1 MHAPTPSTPAA
12 PPQPPADIFQQAFNH
27 SPVMQS
33 VVRLSDGQI
42 IEVND
47 TFLTKLG
54 FTRAQVIGKSPLELG
69 FWLDPQAPHAYRE
82 ELQRTG
88 FVRGREVRLRGPNGE
103 RLTVL
108 LSSQIVVIGGEAY
121 SFTGGVDITER
132 ERVQAELNLAHERLR
147 QSEERFSKAFHV
159 NPAMVAITRVEDGR
173 FVSINKAF
181 LSAMGYTEA
190 EVIGRT
196 SKDIALHVT
205 PGQREK
211 FLREVDEKG
220 SMLEMEV
227 VVRTKSGALRTLLAS
242 GERTEIDG
250 VPHQLTV
257 ALDITERIEAEKKL
271 RESELRLRESEA
283 RFGTAFRAC
292 PVIMSVARLP
302 EAHYIEVNDAFLDY
316 YGCSREE
323 ALGRSSK
330 DLGLWVDDEA
340 RVKFFADL
348 QKTGSLRN
356 VECALRSRDGRRYT
370 MLLSADII
378 EINREPHLLAFALD
392 ITKRKEAEVELQR
405 TLEKERELSQLKTD
419 FVALVS
425 HEFRTPLEIIMSSVD
440 NLDRYHDRLPADKRQ
455 HLLRTINKSVRRMS
469 GMMEEV
475 LVLGRFDAGGTDF
488 RPSAIDLES
497 LCQRVRD
504 EMESATN
511 RRCPIAVAVDKN
523 VPGARGDEAVL
534 RHILTNLLSNAV
546 KYSAPGQAVKLA
558 IERDGESAE
567 IRIVDHGC
575 GIPAADQPRLF
586 QAFHRGSNAQQVHGT
601 GLGLLIVRRCVELHG
616 GEIRFESTEGRGST
630 FIVRLPLFAGVPAG
644 ARPKPAAKKKTRPT
658 PRKK

>member
-1 MHAPTPSTPAA
+1 MNPSAPSTPAL
-12 PPQPPADIFQQAFNH
+12 PPQPLADIFQQAFNH

-69 FWLDPQAPHAYRE
+69 FWLDPHAPQAYRE

-88 FVRGREVRLRGPNGE
+88 FVRGREVRLRGPNDE

-132 ERVQAELNLAHERLR
+132 ERVQAELHLAHDRLR
-147 QSEERFSKAFHV
+147 QSEE
-159 NPAMVAITRVEDGR
+159 
-173 FVSINKAF
+173 
-181 LSAMGYTEA
+181 
-190 EVIGRT
+190 
-196 SKDIALHVT
+196 
-205 PGQREK
+205 
-211 FLREVDEKG
+211 
-220 SMLEMEV
+220 
-227 VVRTKSGALRTLLAS
+227 
-242 GERTEIDG
+242 
-250 VPHQLTV
+250 
-257 ALDITERIEAEKKL
+257 
-271 RESELRLRESEA
+271 

-302 EAHYIEVNDAFLDY
+302 EARYVEVNDAFLEY

-323 ALGRSSK
+323 ALGRTSK
-330 DLGLWVDDEA
+330 ELGLWVDDEA
-340 RVKFFADL
+340 RAKFFADL

-356 VECALRSRDGRRYT
+356 VECVVRSRDGRRYT

-392 ITKRKEAEVELQR
+392 LTKRKQAEVELQR

-475 LVLGRFDAGGTDF
+475 LLLGRFDSGVTDF
-488 RPSAIDLES
+488 RPAAIDLGS

-511 RRCPIAVAVDKN
+511 RRCPITVSVDDN

-546 KYSAPGQAVKLA
+546 KYSAPGKAVTLKV
-558 IERDGESAE
+558 ERDGERAE
-567 IRIVDHGC
+567 IRIVDQGC

-630 FIVRLPLFAGVPAG
+630 FIVRLPLFAGMPAG
-644 ARPKPAAKKKTRPT
+644 SGRKPAAKKKAQTA